1 MFISP
6 RGENR
11 RFLLL
16 VVVVVVVCRSDVM
29 DLIG

>member
-11 RFLLL
+11 RFL
-16 VVVVVVVCRSDVM
+16 VVVVVVVCGGDVM
-29 DLIG
+29 GLIG